1 MTLEEKINGNGNKI
15 KLPIK
20 LKDDFLIVLK
30 DLQPLYHRRIE
41 ELKERMKETE
51 AYSIE
56 EVLKSIEPNSEQTD
70 SYDTQGKSEVGKSTI
85 EEYAKATEKA
95 IDDLFYESSTVNRN
109 PKVNN
114 ISTKETSISE
124 YNVLLFQYALTKYI
138 VNSLEENKKGR
149 LNFNSIVEYLTSNG
163 FDFVRHQEEERLKGD
178 YEAAKQSYYSHLL
191 KMIELKEGNNVG
203 RKITHITGTLLTGK
217 NTAYKKVK
225 AYLSKKVN

>member
-41 ELKERMKETE
+41 ELKERIKETE

-56 EVLKSIEPNSEQTD
+56 EVLKSIEPNSEQTY
-70 SYDTQGKSEVGKSTI
+70 SYDTQRKIEVGKTTI
-85 EEYAKATEKA
+85 EKA
-95 IDDLFYESSTVNRN
+95 VNGLEDIFLNGN
-109 PKVNN
+109 PTRSRDSKVNN
-114 ISTKETSISE
+114 ISTKETAISE
-124 YNVLLFQYALTKYI
+124 YNVLLFQYALTEYI
-138 VNSLEENKKGR
+138 VTSLEENKKGR

-163 FDFVRHQEEERLKGD
+163 FDFVRHQDEERLKGD
-178 YEAAKQSYYSHLL
+178 YEAAIQSYYSHLL

-203 RKITHITGTLLTGK
+203 EKITHITRTLLIGK